1 LGFAVGTNAKGEL
14 VAMGTQNGESTPIH
28 GEFIKLE
35 LDKNLATEFGTI
47 DRAFSLTFANLSDE
61 HELATFAIAN
71 GLQELFVKC
80 NGVVPIEAVRSLALS
95 NFKLSTRE
103 IEIGLF
109 GELIFMLAADAT
121 DRYVLGW
128 HENSKDPFDF
138 KVGEDRYEVKTTS
151 GPMRRHWFSLNQ
163 VVNNAEFQVKYASV
177 RTTTLIDK
185 GSSCIDLIQ
194 EVRLRLTG
202 AVLSNFNTRL
212 DSYPWQQF
220 ISKFDRE
227 QAIKSIKI
235 FDSNHLPVPSFSDG
249 KVLSAKWLVEFPE
262 ISDF

>member
-1 LGFAVGTNAKGEL
+1 
-14 VAMGTQNGESTPIH
+14 
-28 GEFIKLE
+28 
-35 LDKNLATEFGTI
+35 
-47 DRAFSLTFANLSDE
+47 
-61 HELATFAIAN
+61 
-71 GLQELFVKC
+71 
-80 NGVVPIEAVRSLALS
+80 
-95 NFKLSTRE
+95 LSTRE

-128 HENSKDPFDF
+128 HENSEDPFDF
-138 KVGEDRYEVKTTS
+138 KIGVDRYEVKTTS

-163 VVNNAEFQVKYASV
+163 IVNNTEFQVKYVSV

-185 GSSCIDLIQ
+185 GSSCIDLIDD
-194 EVRLRLTG
+194 VRLRLTG
-202 AVLSNFNTRL
+202 EVLSKFNTRL
-212 DSYPWQQF
+212 DAYPWQQF
-220 ISKFDRE
+220 KAKFDRE
-227 QAIKSIKI
+227 QAMKSIKI